1 MIKGVGI
8 DILSISRIR
17 RMILKWDDKFL
28 ERFFTEKEI
37 SYIKGKSM
45 SYETIGG
52 IFSGKESVSK
62 VFGTGIR
69 NINLKDI
76 EILHDNLG
84 KPYVNLYKN
93 AKEIAMEKEI
103 ENIEITISH
112 ERENIVS
119 LAIGYGEKKYKIDKE
134 IQELLPKRNKYSH
147 KGSYGRVGVIAGSKG
162 MTGANYLSTMAALKT
177 GSGLVY
183 SIVPESILDIM
194 SIKLIEA
201 IVIPLKD
208 EEGYFSKDSIDSI
221 KDKLNNFNTII
232 IGPGIGH
239 KENIKNFVEY
249 IIENFKNPILIDADG
264 LNNISENLEIL
275 NKNNNI
281 VITPHPGEFSKLTGN
296 SIEEIENNR
305 IKYAVEFSKK
315 YNIVTVL
322 KGHETIVTDGEEI
335 YINETG
341 NPGMATAGS
350 GDVLSGII
358 GSFISQ
364 GIEIF
369 DAAVLG
375 VYVHGLAG
383 DIAKEI
389 LGEYSIIARDI
400 LEKIPE
406 AIKLI
411 TTVDN

>member
-119 LAIGYGEKKYKIDKE
+119 LAIGYGEKKYRIDKG